1 MMRKSLRL
9 VYEIVS
15 AFLTQL
21 RMKEE
26 WRRGQ
31 DSNLQALA
39 GGGFQDRCI
48 TNYATPPNCAGCD
61 DSLGRSTGSTKSIHR
76 LHRLHREI

>member
-1 MMRKSLRL
+1 L
-9 VYEIVS
+9 
-15 AFLTQL
+15 
-21 RMKEE
+21 EE

-48 TNYATPPNCAGCD
+48 TNYATPP
-61 DSLGRSTGSTKSIHR
+61 R
-76 LHRLHREI
+76 LSAMIT